1 MARRADDRGGWPS
14 GGRESGGRE
23 SGLARVSGLDVFS
36 NRVGRFL
43 ATFFGLWAM
52 LAGLLSYARIVT
64 ADEPTTW
71 PAVVIIVII
80 AAAVTVGVAFPLAV
94 GIVEGIPMVLA
105 NLLKKRYREEGRE
118 EGRDEGFD
126 EGVEKGIVIGRQEA
140 NADWEAWYER
150 GQQAARAGEP
160 FDEPP
165 PTHNGRRPRD
175 MDTDG

>member
-1 MARRADDRGGWPS
+1 MARRQDEP
-14 GGRESGGRE
+14 GGRQSGDRD
-23 SGLARVSGLDVFS
+23 SGLPRVSGLDVFS

-64 ADEPTTW
+64 AEEPTTW

-105 NLLKKRYREEGRE
+105 NILKTRYREEGKE
-118 EGRDEGFD
+118 EGRDEVQS
-126 EGVEKGIVIGRQEA
+126 E
-140 NADWEAWYER
+140 WEAWYER
-150 GQQAARAGEP
+150 WQQAAQAGEP

-165 PTHNGRRPRD
+165 PTRNGRRPRE
-175 MDTDG
+175 TDPDA

>member
-1 MARRADDRGGWPS
+1 MARRQGR
-14 GGRESGGRE
+14 RESGDRE
-23 SGLARVSGLDVFS
+23 SGLPRVSGLDVFS

-43 ATFFGLWAM
+43 ATFFGLWAV

-64 ADEPTTW
+64 AEEPTTW

-105 NLLKKRYREEGRE
+105 NILKMRYREEGR
-118 EGRDEGFD
+118 DEVQA
-126 EGVEKGIVIGRQEA
+126 E
-140 NADWEAWYER
+140 WEAWYER
-150 GQQAARAGEP
+150 WRQAARAGEP

-165 PTHNGRRPRD
+165 PTRNGRPPRD
-175 MDTDG
+175 TDPDT

>member
-1 MARRADDRGGWPS
+1 MARRQDEP
-14 GGRESGGRE
+14 GGRQSGDRD
-23 SGLARVSGLDVFS
+23 SGLPRVSGLDVFS

-43 ATFFGLWAM
+43 ATFFGLWAV

-64 ADEPTTW
+64 AEEPTTW

-105 NLLKKRYREEGRE
+105 NILKMRYREEGKE
-118 EGRDEGFD
+118 EGRDEVQA
-126 EGVEKGIVIGRQEA
+126 E
-140 NADWEAWYER
+140 WEAWYER
-150 GQQAARAGEP
+150 WQQAARAGEP

-165 PTHNGRRPRD
+165 PTRNGQRPRD
-175 MDTDG
+175 PDA

>member
-1 MARRADDRGGWPS
+1 MARRQDEP
-14 GGRESGGRE
+14 GGRESGDRD
-23 SGLARVSGLDVFS
+23 SGLPRVSGLDVFS

-43 ATFFGLWAM
+43 ATFFGLWAV

-64 ADEPTTW
+64 AEEPTTW

-105 NLLKKRYREEGRE
+105 NILKMRYREEGR
-118 EGRDEGFD
+118 DE
-126 EGVEKGIVIGRQEA
+126 VQA
-140 NADWEAWYER
+140 AWEAWYER
-150 GQQAARAGEP
+150 WRQAARAGEP

-165 PTHNGRRPRD
+165 PTRNGRPPRE
-175 MDTDG
+175 TDPDA

>member
-1 MARRADDRGGWPS
+1 MARQADDR
-14 GGRESGGRE
+14 GGRE
-23 SGLARVSGLDVFS
+23 SGLPRVSGLDVFS
-36 NRVGRFL
+36 DRVGRFL

-105 NLLKKRYREEGRE
+105 NMLKRRYREEGFDAGVETGVVR
-118 EGRDEGFD
+118 GRDE
-126 EGVEKGIVIGRQEA
+126 A
-140 NADWEAWYER
+140 NANWEAWYER

-165 PTHNGRRPRD
+165 PTHNGRPAK
-175 MDTDG
+175 DTDPDG